1 MNDLKENFTVDFDID
16 YKNDD
21 EDIANNLYQSYFLKF
36 FKLEEYDFEK
46 IDPKIGIL
54 FEIMNNNENLKKILE
69 KINSMYFIETSL
81 QSVIFLFSFDYF
93 YQVFPILKKIVNNEI
108 IYEEYVNSILNNLI

>member
-36 FKLEEYDFEK
+36 FKLEWR
-46 IDPKIGIL
+46 
-54 FEIMNNNENLKKILE
+54 
-69 KINSMYFIETSL
+69 T
-81 QSVIFLFSFDYF
+81 
-93 YQVFPILKKIVNNEI
+93 
-108 IYEEYVNSILNNLI
+108 IYCAKLYSRG